1 MFLLGTM
8 NVVLNIL
15 NVINDDSPDKY
26 HMYDTI
32 PSYIQTG
39 FRILAFII
47 LLVGVRQIWAKLS
60 P

>member
-1 MFLLGTM
+1 M
-8 NVVLNIL
+8 NVILNIL
-15 NVINDDSPDKY
+15 NIINDDTHDKY

-47 LLVGVRQIWAKLS
+47 FSIAIKITWTKLNN
-60 P
+60 